1 MHPTLGISASD
12 TVAGLIRSAMESG
25 VPQDTY
31 CSRDYGDLHARFVSD
46 KAADMADQL
55 YIMADEVYRE
65 AHSGGMTKYELEQ
78 AHAEFLHKRLRDF
91 PSEILQDPGF
101 WRYLALFPFR
111 LFLTVREEDL
121 KPIRYGGGSGSSKSK
136 WLLPRTFIWGR
147 KCYQAE
153 FDSYDLVHKMLNLRE
168 ENGFSKGTV
177 IDFYHSHVVRPAW
190 SSDTR
195 VAQEFL
201 TSVFS
206 GDLLFDI
213 DNSANRPTNRMGS
226 AIARLSNNV
235 LLEVSNS
242 AVAQEISKVKAYI
255 KAEELDVSQSPEDS

>member
-1 MHPTLGISASD
+1 VSEN
-12 TVAGLIRSAMESG
+12 AG
-25 VPQDTY
+25 
-31 CSRDYGDLHARFVSD
+31 
-46 KAADMADQL
+46 DMADHL
-55 YIMADEVYRE
+55 YVLAAEIYVES
-65 AHSGGMTKYELEQ
+65 HSGGLTKYELEQ
-78 AHAEFLHKRLRDF
+78 EHAEFLHKRLRDF
-91 PSEILQDPGF
+91 PAEALQDPGF

-147 KCYQAE
+147 KCYEAE
-153 FDSYDLVHKMLNLRE
+153 SDSYDLVRKMMQLRE
-168 ENGFSKGTV
+168 ENGYSRGTV

-190 SSDTR
+190 SSDTS
-195 VAQEFL
+195 VAQQFL
-201 TSVFS
+201 TAVFS
-206 GDLLFDI
+206 GDLLFDK

-242 AVAQEISKVKAYI
+242 AVAHEIWKVKAHI
-255 KAEELDVSQSPEDS
+255 KTDELDVSRPSEDS

>member
-1 MHPTLGISASD
+1 MHPTLGIKASD
-12 TVAGLIRSAMESG
+12 RVATAIRSAMEEG
-25 VPQDTY
+25 IPQDTY
-31 CSRDYGDLHARFVSD
+31 CSREFQELHDTYVSD
-46 KAADMADQL
+46 NAADMADQL
-55 YIMADEVYRE
+55 YVLAAEVYLE
-65 AHSGGMTKYELEQ
+65 AHSGGLTKYELEQ
-78 AHAEFLHKRLRDF
+78 EHAEFIHKRLRAF
-91 PSEILQDPGF
+91 PTEALQDPGF

-111 LFLTVREEDL
+111 RFLTVREDDL

-147 KCYQAE
+147 KCYEAGS
-153 FDSYDLVHKMLNLRE
+153 DSYDLVHKMRDLRV
-168 ENGFSKGTV
+168 ENGYSKGTV

-190 SSDTR
+190 SSDTS

-201 TSVFS
+201 TSVFT
-206 GDLLFDI
+206 GDLLFDK

-242 AVAQEISKVKAYI
+242 AVAREIHKVKAHI
-255 KAEELDVSQSPEDS
+255 KAEELDVSQASEDS